1 MPITFAYGQKMG
13 IFNGEY
19 NDNSLLTYLHL
30 FRVYSL
36 PSSLEI
42 LKNTRVLTP

>member
-30 FRVYSL
+30 FRVYSS

-42 LKNTRVLTP
+42 LKNAHVLSP

>member
-36 PSSLEI
+36 LEI